1 MIPNIHKDLNV
12 DYFKDIDTN
21 EKAYWLGFL
30 FADAYV
36 TKTNGSMRL
45 KLSIKDEETLDKFIL
60 AVGADSSLKKQF
72 GPYKTCGVSIE
83 VTISDRQFVSHLI
96 KLGCV
101 NKKSLIIRFP
111 ELSSRELDLAFMM
124 GFFDGDGNES
134 NTTFSCGSKDF
145 VTDVC
150 DKFEIDMNSTKVK
163 HVKENLWIVTLGAK
177 LFKEMLDIYH
187 GSMQRKRR
195 THEDQNSIF
204 GSPYSEENMMRKI
217 PIRKPSGKIP
227 KRKPPVYID
236 GVKVDGRKI
245 LGKVK
250 KRKFEITKEELHKLV
265 WSMPTTKVAA
275 MFNVSDKAIERRCK
289 LLGVTKPP
297 LGYWAK
303 VSFGKITPPV
313 FE

>member
-1 MIPNIHKDLNV
+1 MIPNIHKNLKV

-60 AVGADSSLKKQF
+60 AVGADGSLKKQY
-72 GPYKTCGVSIE
+72 GPYETCGVSKE

-96 KLGCV
+96 RHGCV

-134 NTTFSCGSKDF
+134 NTAFCCGSSGFID
-145 VTDVC
+145 DVC
-150 DKFEIDMNSTKVK
+150 IKFDIDRDSKRVR
-163 HVKENLWIVTLGAK
+163 HEKENLWIVYLGVK
-177 LFKEMLDIYH
+177 LFKEMLEVYH
-187 GSMQRKRR
+187 DSMPRKRR
-195 THEDQNSIF
+195 VHEDQGLIV
-204 GSPYSEENMMRKI
+204 GSPYSEENAKPTTIQKI
-217 PIRKPSGKIP
+217 
-227 KRKPPVYID
+227 
-236 GVKVDGRKI
+236 I
-245 LGKVK
+245 LGKVR
-250 KRKFEITKEELHKLV
+250 KRKFEITQEDLHKLV
-265 WSMPTTKVAA
+265 WTMPTTKVAA

-289 LLGVTKPP
+289 LLGVAKPP
-297 LGYWAK
+297 NGYWTK